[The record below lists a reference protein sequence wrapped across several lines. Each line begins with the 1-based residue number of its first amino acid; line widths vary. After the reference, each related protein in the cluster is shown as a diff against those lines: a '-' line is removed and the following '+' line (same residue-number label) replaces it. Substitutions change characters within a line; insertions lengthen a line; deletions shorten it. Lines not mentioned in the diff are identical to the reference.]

1 MVAVKILTSLSSILI
16 GAFITSCGNK
26 FTGSYKPIDDV
37 STRGVVSHKDP
48 VALKEV
54 LNEKELREMRKKMES
69 RGYREIGRSSWTGPL
84 TSAYTAKQAANHA
97 RIIGANAVIK
107 MEPIFVG
114 FGEAKEWIDNPRE
127 IPMGADELSD
137 NIATTTTKHDWETTE
152 NSVTYRKMQH
162 HTYFLYSANTLEPLE
177 EKLKKY

>member
-1 MVAVKILTSLSSILI
+1 MKILTSLSSILI
-16 GAFITSCGNK
+16 GASITSCGNK
-26 FTGSYKPIDDV
+26 FTDSYEPIDDL

-54 LNEKELREMRKKMES
+54 SNEKELREVRKKMES

-107 MEPIFVG
+107 MKPIFVG

-127 IPMGADELSD
+127 IPMLVDEFSD
-137 NIATTTTKHDWETTE
+137 DITTTTTKHDWDTTE
-152 NSVTYRKMQH
+152 IPVTYRKMQH
-162 HTYFLYSANTLEPLE
+162 HTYFLYSADTVEPF
-177 EKLKKY
+177 KGGLKKY

>member
-1 MVAVKILTSLSSILI
+1 MKILTSLSSVLI

-26 FTGSYKPIDDV
+26 FTDSYEPIDDV

-54 LNEKELREMRKKMES
+54 SNEKELREMRKKMES

-84 TSAYTAKQAANHA
+84 TSGFTAKQAANHA

-127 IPMGADELSD
+127 IPMLVDEFSD
-137 NIATTTTKHDWETTE
+137 DITTTTTKHDWDTTE
-152 NSVTYRKMQH
+152 IPVTYRKMQH
-162 HTYFLYSANTLEPLE
+162 HTYFLYSADTVEPF
-177 EKLKKY
+177 KGRLKKY

>member
-1 MVAVKILTSLSSILI
+1 VAEMKILTSLSSILI
-16 GAFITSCGNK
+16 GALITSCGNK
-26 FTGSYKPIDDV
+26 FTDSYKPIDDV

-54 LNEKELREMRKKMES
+54 SNEKELREMRKKMES

-107 MEPIFVG
+107 MKPVFVG

-137 NIATTTTKHDWETTE
+137 DISNNNYKA
-152 NSVTYRKMQH
+152 
-162 HTYFLYSANTLEPLE
+162 
-177 EKLKKY
+177 

>member
-1 MVAVKILTSLSSILI
+1 MKILTSLSSILI

-26 FTGSYKPIDDV
+26 FTDSYKPIDDV

-54 LNEKELREMRKKMES
+54 SNEKELREMRKKMES

-84 TSAYTAKQAANHA
+84 TSAYNAKQAANHA

-162 HTYFLYSANTLEPLE
+162 HTYFLYSANTVAPLE

>member
-1 MVAVKILTSLSSILI
+1 MKILTSLSSILI
-16 GAFITSCGNK
+16 CTFITSCGNK
-26 FTGSYKPIDDV
+26 FADSYKPIDDV

-54 LNEKELREMRKKMES
+54 LDEMELREMRKKMES
-69 RGYREIGRSSWTGPL
+69 RGYREIGYSSWTGPL
-84 TSAYTAKQAANHA
+84 TSGYTAKQAANHA

-107 MEPIFVG
+107 MKPIFGG
-114 FGEAKEWIDNPRE
+114 FGEAKEWVDNPRE
-127 IPMGADELSD
+127 TTPYYLGETFPLG
-137 NIATTTTKHDWETTE
+137 NNETTTKHDWETTE
-152 NSVTYRKMQH
+152 NPVTYRKMQH

>member
-1 MVAVKILTSLSSILI
+1 MKILTSLSSVLI

-26 FTGSYKPIDDV
+26 FTDSYEPIDDV

-54 LNEKELREMRKKMES
+54 SNEKELREVRKKMES

-84 TSAYTAKQAANHA
+84 TSAYNAKQAANHA

-107 MEPIFVG
+107 MKPIFVG
-114 FGEAKEWIDNPRE
+114 LGEAKEWIDNPRE
-127 IPMGADELSD
+127 IPMLVDEFSD
-137 NIATTTTKHDWETTE
+137 DITTTTTKHDWDTTE
-152 NSVTYRKMQH
+152 IPVTYRKMQH
-162 HTYFLYSANTLEPLE
+162 HTYFLYSADTVEPF
-177 EKLKKY
+177 KGGLKKY

>member
-1 MVAVKILTSLSSILI
+1 MKILTSLLSILI

-26 FTGSYKPIDDV
+26 FTDSYEPIDNV

-48 VALKEV
+48 VVLEEV
-54 LNEKELREMRKKMES
+54 SNERELREMRKKMES

-84 TSAYTAKQAANHA
+84 TSGYTAKQAANHA

-114 FGEAKEWIDNPRE
+114 FGRATEWIDNLRE
-127 IPMGADELSD
+127 IPILVDEFSD
-137 NIATTTTKHDWETTE
+137 DIVTTNTKNDWETTAIP
-152 NSVTYRKMQH
+152 VTYRKMQH
-162 HTYFLYSANTLEPLE
+162 HTYFLYSADTVEPFKG
-177 EKLKKY
+177 KLKKY